1 MALPGLFPLYP
12 DPIPLKYQVSL
23 ALPPLPISKISQ
35 SIGVT
40 ASSSFLVPNVDF
52 LQKFVNGDIGIADKM
67 TKEAMF
73 RTFNNPIAQKDEK
86 IFKKF
91 AEITNSNIP
100 DVNKLKKNGKISL
113 PKDQV
118 SVSSFEGAGFKAFE
132 KTLLTSIFET
142 QKPYFEVAKLV
153 IGNISKIEDIIARVM
168 PLIGNPLITKSLK
181 PVGNAGA
188 GNRPKAIGYQGGA
201 ELKQALARL
210 QKISKTGGK
219 QVKID
224 RDGNAVR
231 EDISDKSTQGLT
243 SSVYQGKSDDTNWE
257 IVSAVYS
264 TGRFIPGIDYKYTYI
279 DLPPV
284 KELPDETVELNLEDD
299 DVYNKYKPEKIILG
313 IFKSDGTP
321 LDPREKV
328 KTISLNSNGQI
339 VFIDT
344 PYNRADWI
352 LNSPKWQMEN
362 IFPNKKNI
370 TRNPIPSAFPS
381 IGSPIYKW
389 EKNIIFTED
398 SKTKPGD
405 GWSIKKYKK
414 DQKSLLDPNI
424 DAIEDSPI
432 IVGFDSLETNDYR
445 NYFTDIVR
453 YKLYQSEDLDQVEK
467 NQYTNEIIGRLNVQ
481 SHLEN
486 VFLYGQNKSSIYKQI
501 NGKPAFPDNMRTVFK
516 PFLMYS
522 ANAEGDLKLS
532 AYNKAIGRPNGYIWI
547 DPESDYETKVVRV
560 DPISRVEFQEAKG
573 QPKFQTKIKSFI
585 KNKTIFQFS
594 NNSQFTIELSKNGQ
608 AASIFTNVT
617 SYTLENWN
625 YYKENALGT
634 DLPQIQNN
642 NSYSVT
648 IYNNNPDRTY
658 SKTTYNRYKSN
669 DKYIEVSK
677 VNNVWIYKEY
687 SIKKVFTQT
696 SQSGQFSVPTFG
708 YVEQIKEIPVAN
720 GKKTLDTGTIVEVQN
735 NKIVRWYYL
744 QQTFDKND
752 LPNFGRQI
760 TYNINYNGRP
770 TNGNYPLSTISI
782 NIPQYQI
789 KVENND
795 FPFGKI
801 IDPSKI
807 LNEQLSTNELFS
819 KGKYGIGDAEN
830 PQEIEIIKRYMLT
843 DADTESYYIIE
854 GVLTE
859 KNKQTDNVPVGNNNN
874 SAGSGSGSGY
884 YRLPQAIGATK
895 VFLSLL
901 VDIVSKMIPLMAKII
916 SLFKNPASFV
926 TEILKEKMGEGFS
939 IFSKESFNA
948 FESAK
953 RESEKSKRD
962 KPSERERKT
971 KDIFRNSP
979 LSNHVFVDKKGD
991 YKFLLDG
998 VAMLP
1003 FSIFGLQ
1010 IPFGMEMDF
1019 SKIPGSP
1026 INLIKSANSPKSKVK
1041 NMQEF
1046 LNSSLKEFKGPGSD
1060 GKAAGLNLSDL
1071 QSFKDDPIYK
1081 KAKSP
1086 ASYSN
1091 PNDFEIIDIKYS
1103 TGSFINGVNYNYIYI
1118 DQDTENILK
1127 NAEDILNK
1135 DNEEVDLLK
1144 AQKSVEDLND
1154 ALKKDPNNSAIK
1166 DMLKRLKNKIR
1177 GLNDNTQ
1184 PLLKMLLGLVTLPI
1198 KIIGGIIEWL
1208 MKFFKSLTNPLTLP
1222 SKIVELLSFSWLMKF
1237 FTPLGILELAGVVF
1251 KPEEILKWCALANIP
1266 NAKPPNVSPGIPQGV
1281 NLPELKYYKDASPK
1295 GRYLIP
1301 DDFEIADWSMALNM
1315 PFMPKL
1321 PTYTA
1326 RQHREMC
1333 GRPIK
1338 LVLPMF
1344 CLFENVINGIIDF
1357 IWSILG
1363 IEALI
1368 PAPHIKLCSK
1378 SADPDI
1384 NDAIKIS
1391 NDLKK
1396 DTSDMEAGK
1405 IPNGNLA
1412 GDLPADAGFVY
1423 DITLDDGT
1431 VVKDLSY
1438 EDLQKYIKKHENIG
1452 YDFQF

>member
-52 LQKFVNGDIGIADKM
+52 LQRFVNGDVGIADKM

-73 RTFNNPIAQKDEK
+73 KTFNNPIAQKDEK
-86 IFKKF
+86 VFKKF

-100 DVNKLKKNGKISL
+100 DVNTLKKNGRISL

-118 SVSSFEGAGFKAFE
+118 SVSQSEGAGFKAFE

-153 IGNISKIEDIIARVM
+153 IGNIAKIEDIIARVM
-168 PLIGNPLITKSLK
+168 PLLGIPLVTKSLK

-210 QKISKTGGK
+210 QKLSKTGGT

-224 RDGNAVR
+224 RNGNAVR
-231 EDISDKSTQGLT
+231 EPLGNQGPTQ
-243 SSVYQGKSDDTNWE
+243 SSVYDGKSDNINWE

-264 TGRFIPGIDYKYTYI
+264 TGRFIPSIDYKYTYI

-284 KELPDETVELNLEDD
+284 KELPDEVSDLNLEDD
-299 DVYNKYKPEKIILG
+299 DPYNKYKPEKIILG

-321 LDPREKV
+321 LDPREKI
-328 KTISLNSNGQI
+328 KTVSLNSNGQI
-339 VFIDT
+339 VLIDT
-344 PYNRADWI
+344 PFNRADWI
-352 LNSPKWQMEN
+352 LNSPKWQMDN

-370 TRNPIPSAFPS
+370 TRSPIPSVFS
-381 IGSPIYKW
+381 SVGSPIYKW
-389 EKNIIFTED
+389 EKGLIFTED

-414 DQKSLLDPNI
+414 NQKSLLDPNI
-424 DAIEDSPI
+424 DAIEDSPMV
-432 IVGFDSLETNDYR
+432 VGFESLEINDYR
-445 NYFTDIVR
+445 NYFSDIVR
-453 YKLYQSEDLDQVEK
+453 YKLYQSEDLDQAEK
-467 NQYTNEIIGRLNVQ
+467 NQYTNEIIGQFNVQ
-481 SHLEN
+481 PHLEN
-486 VFLYGQNKSSIYKQI
+486 VFLYGQNKISIYKQI
-501 NGKPAFPDNMRTVFK
+501 NGKPAFPDNMRLVFK

-522 ANAEGDLKLS
+522 ANAENDLKLS
-532 AYNKAIGRPNGYIWI
+532 AYNSAIGRPSGYIWI
-547 DPESDYETKVVRV
+547 DPEGDYETKVIRV

-573 QPKFQTKIKSFI
+573 EPRYQTRIKSFI
-585 KNKTIFQFS
+585 KNRSIFQIS
-594 NNSQFTIELSKNGQ
+594 NGMQFTIEISKN
-608 AASIFTNVT
+608 SEPVTSFTNLT

-625 YYKENALGT
+625 YYKENVLSN

-642 NSYSVT
+642 NSYSIT
-648 IYNNNPDRTY
+648 IHSNTPDNKY
-658 SKTTYNRYKSN
+658 SKITYNRYKSN

-677 VNNVWIYKEY
+677 VNNVWTYKEY
-687 SIKKVFTQT
+687 LIKQVFTQT
-696 SQSGQFSVPTFG
+696 SQSGQFSTPTFG

-735 NKIVRWYYL
+735 NQIVRWYYL
-744 QQTFDKND
+744 QQTFDKNN

-760 TYNINYNGRP
+760 TYNIDYNGRP
-770 TNGNYPLSTISI
+770 TNGNYPISTNSI

-819 KGKYGIGDAEN
+819 RGKYGIGDNEN
-830 PQEIEIIKRYMLT
+830 PQQIEIIKRYMLT

-854 GVLTE
+854 GVLID
-859 KNKQTDNVPVGNNNN
+859 KNTQTDSVPVGNNN
-874 SAGSGSGSGY
+874 SAGGSGSGY
-884 YRLPQAIGATK
+884 YRLPHAIGATK

-1010 IPFGMEMDF
+1010 IPFGMEMNF
-1019 SKIPGSP
+1019 NKIPGSP
-1026 INLIKSANSPKSKVK
+1026 INLIRKADLPKSKVK

-1046 LNSSLKEFKGPGSD
+1046 LNPSLKDFKGPGSD

-1091 PNDFEIIDIKYS
+1091 PNDFEIIDIRYS

-1118 DQDTENILK
+1118 DQDTENVLK
-1127 NAEDILNK
+1127 DAESILNK
-1135 DNEEVDLLK
+1135 NNEEVDLLE
-1144 AQKSVEDLND
+1144 AQRSVEDLND

-1208 MKFFKSLTNPLTLP
+1208 MNFFKSLTNPLTLP

-1251 KPEEILKWCALANIP
+1251 KPEEILKWCALSNIP

-1301 DDFEIADWSMALNM
+1301 DDFEIADWSAALSM

-1326 RQHREMC
+1326 RQHRERC
-1333 GRPIK
+1333 NRPIGI
-1338 LVLPMF
+1338 LFPML
-1344 CLFENVINGIIDF
+1344 CLFENVVNAIIDF

-1368 PAPHIKLCSK
+1368 PPPHIKLCSK
-1378 SADPDI
+1378 SADPDVS
-1384 NDAIKIS
+1384 DAVKIA

-1396 DTSDMEAGK
+1396 DSSDPNVDK